1 MKKRNVL
8 VFGLVLCIILAAGL
22 VFAQAE
28 ENDMPEKYVT
38 VKTMHGEL
46 PDGSSEFYIEVENYG
61 DEIILP
67 ENPFENGDSVFKGWE
82 YQFEIYAPGDKVTVA
97 EDTEISAIWL
107 DKDCKGLLAL
117 NAELGYWS
125 SIQIS
130 VLEGDTDPDSQIYV
144 PSAFEYYYIYDSIDA
159 WFEGWFA
166 DAAGNDKKYIEGEEV
181 EINPN
186 ELCIIYAVWN
196 KDLSQAYRVDFNIN
210 APADNEFDY
219 SPGHIYVKK
228 GDSFI
233 IRDGMEFEG
242 YKLEGWFDKPEGG
255 TYICTTDYEF
265 TPTEDTVLYAHWKKE
280 GGAPVEDDPSE
291 DPEFAFVDVPEDAYF
306 FNPVK
311 WAVANGITSGTDST
325 HFSPDMKTTRAQM
338 VTFLWRLAGE
348 PVVNYA
354 MKFAD
359 VNPEAYYAE
368 AVRWAV
374 SEKITSGTGETAFSP
389 DDYVTREQLAAFIYR
404 YAQTK
409 GMGYQGLWQFDLPFK
424 DADKINSWA
433 DEAMHW
439 CVQNGIIN
447 GVSAD
452 MIQPQGTATRGQI
465 VTMLYRFAAL
475 DETAG
480 E

>member
-1 MKKRNVL
+1 MKKRTVL
-8 VFGLVLCIILAAGL
+8 IFGLVLCVVLAAGL

-28 ENDMPEKYVT
+28 EKDKPEKYVT
-38 VKTMHGEL
+38 VKTIDGEL
-46 PDGSSEFYIEVENYG
+46 PDGSTEFYIEVENYG
-61 DEIILP
+61 DEITLP
-67 ENPFENGDSVFKGWE
+67 ENPFKNEDAVFKFWE
-82 YQFEIYAPGDKVTVA
+82 YQFNIYAPGANVQAV
-97 EDTEISAIWL
+97 EDGEVSAIWL
-107 DKDCKGLLAL
+107 NKGYMGLLTL
-117 NAELGYWS
+117 DSELRCCTNMQ
-125 SIQIS
+125 IQAP
-130 VLEGDTDPDSQIYV
+130 EGEPDPDSQLYV
-144 PSAFEYYYIYDSIDA
+144 PSVYEDYYIYENVDA
-159 WFEGWFA
+159 WFEGWYA
-166 DAAGNDKKYIEGEEV
+166 DAAGNDKKYIAGEAL

-186 ELCIIYAVWN
+186 ELFILNAVWN
-196 KDLSQAYRVDFNIN
+196 KDLSQAYKVEFNIN
-210 APADNEFDY
+210 SPTDNEFDL
-219 SPGHIYVKK
+219 SSGHIYVKK
-228 GDSFI
+228 GDSLI
-233 IRDGMEFEG
+233 IRDGVDFEG
-242 YKLEGWFDKPEGG
+242 YELKGWYDKPEGG
-255 TYICTTDYEF
+255 NYAGTTDDEF
-265 TPTEDTVLYAHWKKE
+265 TPTGDTVLYAQWEKTGE
-280 GGAPVEDDPSE
+280 GDDPSE
-291 DPEFAFVDVPEDAYF
+291 DPEFSFVDVPEDAYF

-311 WAVANGITSGTDST
+311 WAVANGITSGTDET
-325 HFSPDMKTTRAQM
+325 HFSPANNTTRGQM

-354 MKFAD
+354 MNFAD

-374 SEKITSGTGETAFSP
+374 SEKITTGTSETAFSP

-409 GMGYQGLWQFDLPFK
+409 GMGYQGIWNFKLQFK
-424 DADKINSWA
+424 DADKINPWA

-447 GVSAD
+447 GVSED